1 MKTKNKDY
9 IIAIYLMISFISLL
23 FIPYYFGLHIP
34 TPLTDPLYI
43 AINVIGA
50 LFIVVTIEFGVIYG
64 FLRKADLVVKDLFIS
79 VLLVNFITFLPA
91 QIFIHLLLAFSIQ
104 FAPVFMITVFII
116 VLSTEWLLYRLKFQK
131 LLKSEPLNMVFSTKK
146 ILLAS
151 TVANLITGS
160 LTYIYPSTLFLLDF
174 FIWSG

>member
-64 FLRKADLVVKDLFIS
+64 FLRKADLVVKDLFILDIS
-79 VLLVNFITFLPA
+79 SILLFISGRIFSPLFSSSTITF
-91 QIFIHLLLAFSIQ
+91 
-104 FAPVFMITVFII
+104 
-116 VLSTEWLLYRLKFQK
+116 
-131 LLKSEPLNMVFSTKK
+131 
-146 ILLAS
+146 
-151 TVANLITGS
+151 
-160 LTYIYPSTLFLLDF
+160 
-174 FIWSG
+174 

>member
-1 MKTKNKDY
+1 
-9 IIAIYLMISFISLL
+9 MISFISLL

-64 FLRKADLVVKDLFIS
+64 FLRKADLVVKDLCIL

-91 QIFIHLLLAFSIQ
+91 QIIIHLLLAFSIQ
-104 FAPVFMITVFII
+104 FVPAFMITVFII
-116 VLSTEWLLYRLKFQK
+116 VLSTEWLLYRLEFQK
-131 LLKSEPLNMVFSTKK
+131 LFTSEPLNMVLSVKK
-146 ILLAS
+146 IILVS
-151 TVANLITGS
+151 TVANLFTGS
-160 LTYIYPSTLFLLDF
+160 LIYIYSSIMLL
-174 FIWSG
+174 